1 MLGLNTVKLYKV
13 KALIPLSSK
22 RLLPIKPLCF
32 WLGALF
38 FVSLSSLAAEKSYF
52 EGNSK
57 LSKLAANEDNN
68 NDALQQTLELN
79 FSPESRE
86 KLRKALDDYARSIDQ
101 DHDRIEERRRVMQ
114 ESLEARFFDADN
126 DGEVDGPIGANGIPV
141 DSNGGETP
149 GDTDNDGAVDPYD
162 VDDDGDFND
171 PLEFLGGNAS
181 AATSATFD
189 IGIPTS
195 NVTYGPHRLRV
206 IAAFGTGPS
215 FIVNGLSYFFVIAA
229 LMNLNEKAFF
239 HLDRPKSDGSI
250 REGIAYAKARPDIYV
265 VMLMV
270 FFLATFGLNFQIF
283 NALMATQEFGLG
295 PASFG
300 LMGTFIAIGSLSG
313 AIGSARLERFRNT
326 KFVIKGGI
334 AFSISIMVLSIIPSY
349 SLYILWLPIC
359 GVTALTTLVS
369 ANSIVQT
376 STDPAIRGRVMGLY
390 LLIFMGGTPFG
401 SPLIGATTDLV
412 GIRPTIVICGGIS
425 LAASL
430 YIWFK
435 YKNRV
440 TLPADISV
448 ATVLKTVDRDHK

>member
-1 MLGLNTVKLYKV
+1 MGFQVKEDGNWRSFRHRNYRILFPANTVSNIGSWAQRIAQDWLVLELTNNNGTYLGLVTAVQFAPVLAFSLHGGKLADRFNKRKV
-13 KALIPLSSK
+13 LILTNIIGGSAS
-22 RLLPIKPLCF
+22 LA
-32 WLGALF
+32 LGALVMTDLIALWHVF
-38 FVSLSSLAAEKSYF
+38 VLAGILGISTAIDAPVRQAFTTEVVGQTDLPNAVSL
-52 EGNSK
+52 NS
-57 LSKLAANEDNN
+57 ANFN
-68 NDALQQTLELN
+68 AGRL
-79 FSPESRE
+79 
-86 KLRKALDDYARSIDQ
+86 
-101 DHDRIEERRRVMQ
+101 V
-114 ESLEARFFDADN
+114 
-126 DGEVDGPIGANGIPV
+126 GPAI
-141 DSNGGETP
+141 SGG
-149 GDTDNDGAVDPYD
+149 
-162 VDDDGDFND
+162 
-171 PLEFLGGNAS
+171 L
-181 AATSATFD
+181 
-189 IGIPTS
+189 
-195 NVTYGPHRLRV
+195 

-215 FIVNGLSYFFVIAA
+215 FIVNGLSYLFVIAA
-229 LMNLNEKAFF
+229 LANLNEKAFF

-295 PASFG
+295 PANFG

-326 KFVIKGGI
+326 KFVIRGGV
-334 AFSISIMVLSIIPSY
+334 AFSASIMVLSILPNYISY
-349 SLYILWLPIC
+349 VIWLPIC

-401 SPLIGATTDLV
+401 SPLIGSTTELI
-412 GIRPTIVICGGIS
+412 GIRPTIAVCGGIS

-430 YIWFK
+430 FIWLK

-440 TLPADISV
+440 ALPADISV
-448 ATVLKTVDRDHK
+448 AAVLKTVNRNQD

>member
-1 MLGLNTVKLYKV
+1 MRLSVKEDGNWRSFRHRNYRILFPANTVSNIGSWAQRIAQDWLVLELTNNNGTYLGLVTAVQFAPVLAFSLHGGKLADRFNKRKV
-13 KALIPLSSK
+13 LILTNLIGGAASLALGILVMTDLIALWHVFVLAGILGISTAIDAPVRQSFTTEVVGQTD
-22 RLLPIKPLCF
+22 LPN
-32 WLGALF
+32 A
-38 FVSLSSLAAEKSYF
+38 VSL
-52 EGNSK
+52 NS
-57 LSKLAANEDNN
+57 ANFN
-68 NDALQQTLELN
+68 AGRL
-79 FSPESRE
+79 
-86 KLRKALDDYARSIDQ
+86 
-101 DHDRIEERRRVMQ
+101 V
-114 ESLEARFFDADN
+114 
-126 DGEVDGPIGANGIPV
+126 GPAI
-141 DSNGGETP
+141 SGG
-149 GDTDNDGAVDPYD
+149 
-162 VDDDGDFND
+162 
-171 PLEFLGGNAS
+171 L
-181 AATSATFD
+181 
-189 IGIPTS
+189 
-195 NVTYGPHRLRV
+195 

-215 FIVNGLSYFFVIAA
+215 FIVNGLSYLFVIAA

-430 YIWFK
+430 FIWFK
-435 YKNRV
+435 YKHRV

>member
-1 MLGLNTVKLYKV
+1 MRMSVKEDGNWRSFRHRNYRILFPANTVSNIGSWAQRIAQDWLVLELTDNNGTYLGLVTAVQFAPV
-13 KALIPLSSK
+13 
-22 RLLPIKPLCF
+22 
-32 WLGALF
+32 LF
-38 FVSLSSLAAEKSYF
+38 FSLHGGKFADRFNKRKVLILTNIMGGAASLGLGVLVITDLIALWHVFALAAVLGISTAIDAPVRQAFTTEVVGQSDLPNAVSL
-52 EGNSK
+52 NS
-57 LSKLAANEDNN
+57 ANFN
-68 NDALQQTLELN
+68 AGRL
-79 FSPESRE
+79 
-86 KLRKALDDYARSIDQ
+86 
-101 DHDRIEERRRVMQ
+101 V
-114 ESLEARFFDADN
+114 
-126 DGEVDGPIGANGIPV
+126 GPAI
-141 DSNGGETP
+141 SGG
-149 GDTDNDGAVDPYD
+149 
-162 VDDDGDFND
+162 
-171 PLEFLGGNAS
+171 L
-181 AATSATFD
+181 
-189 IGIPTS
+189 
-195 NVTYGPHRLRV
+195 

-229 LMNLNEKAFF
+229 LLNLNEKAFF

-334 AFSISIMVLSIIPSY
+334 LFSISIMTLSIIPNY
-349 SLYILWLPIC
+349 TLYILWLPIC

-401 SPLIGATTDLV
+401 SPLIGTTTELL
-412 GIRPTIVICGGIS
+412 GIRPTIALCGGIS
-425 LAASL
+425 LAASVI
-430 YIWFK
+430 IWFRF
-435 YKNRV
+435 KNRV
-440 TLPADISV
+440 QLPADTSV
-448 ATVLKTVDRDHK
+448 AGVLKTVNRNHN

>member
-1 MLGLNTVKLYKV
+1 MRLSVKEDGNWRSFRHRNYRILFPANAVSNIGSWAQRIAQDWLVLELTDNNGTYLGLVTAVQFAPV
-13 KALIPLSSK
+13 
-22 RLLPIKPLCF
+22 
-32 WLGALF
+32 LF
-38 FVSLSSLAAEKSYF
+38 FSLHGGKLADRFNKRKVLILTNTIGGAASLALGILVMTDLIALWHVFLLAGILGISTAIDAPVRQSFTTEVVGQNDLPNAVSL
-52 EGNSK
+52 NS
-57 LSKLAANEDNN
+57 ANFN
-68 NDALQQTLELN
+68 AGRL
-79 FSPESRE
+79 
-86 KLRKALDDYARSIDQ
+86 
-101 DHDRIEERRRVMQ
+101 V
-114 ESLEARFFDADN
+114 
-126 DGEVDGPIGANGIPV
+126 GPAI
-141 DSNGGETP
+141 SGG
-149 GDTDNDGAVDPYD
+149 
-162 VDDDGDFND
+162 
-171 PLEFLGGNAS
+171 L
-181 AATSATFD
+181 
-189 IGIPTS
+189 
-195 NVTYGPHRLRV
+195 

-215 FIVNGLSYFFVIAA
+215 FIVNGLSYLFVIAA

-300 LMGTFIAIGSLSG
+300 LMGTFIAIGSLTG
-313 AIGSARLERFRNT
+313 AIGSARLERFRST

-334 AFSISIMVLSIIPSY
+334 AFSISIMALAILPTYTS
-349 SLYILWLPIC
+349 YILWLPIC

-376 STDPAIRGRVMGLY
+376 STDPAIRGRVTGIY

-401 SPLIGATTDLV
+401 SPLIGTTTELI
-412 GIRPTIVICGGIS
+412 GIRPTIAVCGGIS

-430 YIWFK
+430 IIWFR

-440 TLPADISV
+440 QRPTDTSV
-448 ATVLKTVDRDHK
+448 AAVLKTINSDKN